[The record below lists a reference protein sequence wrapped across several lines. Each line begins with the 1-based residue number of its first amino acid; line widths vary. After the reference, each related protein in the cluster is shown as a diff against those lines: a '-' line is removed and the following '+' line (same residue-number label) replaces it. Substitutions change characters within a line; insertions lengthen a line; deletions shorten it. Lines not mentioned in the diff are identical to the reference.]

1 MKILN
6 HPLNYPKLLNS
17 DDIRSKLRSEE
28 YKFLRDHEHLG
39 KNIIL
44 LTLGGSYAYG
54 TALPGSDLDIRGCA
68 VSSKYQILTGNH
80 FEQVIDNATDTT
92 IYSLYK
98 LLSLLENCNPNTIE
112 ILGCR
117 PQDYFYISPI
127 GQKLI
132 DNRKLF
138 LSKKACNSFGGY
150 ASQQLYRLNQ
160 KCIHQISQSDLEKHI
175 LKTLSAMQ
183 ETFPEK
189 YATCSDDAI
198 NLYID
203 KAVQE
208 GYDTE
213 IFMDIHLSHYPL
225 RDYCSM
231 WSELQN
237 TVKSYGK
244 IGRRNERALE
254 HGKIAKHM
262 MHLVRL
268 YGMCLDILEK
278 EEINTYRIKEHDLL
292 MDIRAGKFLDENDN
306 PIPEFYEMVRDY
318 EKQLSYAKENTS
330 LPQEADHK
338 KIMDLAAEI
347 NEQIVCGQDIDLQ
360 KEDTELI

>member
-1 MKILN
+1 MMISK
-6 HPLNYPKLLNS
+6 YPDLLTYKEIEDKLS
-17 DDIRSKLRSEE
+17 SKEYDFLRSN
-28 YKFLRDHEHLG
+28 KNLG

-68 VSSKYQILTGNH
+68 ISSKRQILTGNH
-80 FEQVIDNATDTT
+80 FEQVIDNVTDTT
-92 IYSLYK
+92 IYSLNK
-98 LLSLLENCNPNTIE
+98 LVPLLENCNPNVIE
-112 ILGCR
+112 MLGCR
-117 PQDYFYISPI
+117 PQDYFHVSPI
-127 GQKLI
+127 GKQLL

-160 KCIHQISQSDLEKHI
+160 KCAHQMSQSDLEKHI
-175 LKTLSAMQ
+175 LKTLSSMQ

-189 YATCSDDAI
+189 YAACSEDAI

-213 IFMDIHLSHYPL
+213 IFMDVHLSHYPL

-244 IGRRNERALE
+244 IGKRNEKALE

-292 MDIRAGKFLDENDN
+292 MDIRAGKFLDKNDN
-306 PIPEFYEMVRDY
+306 PIPEFYEMVKDY

-330 LPQEADHK
+330 LPENPDHEE
-338 KIMDLAAEI
+338 IMDFVASI
-347 NEQIVCGQDIDLQ
+347 NEQIIKETDLPYQ
-360 KEDTELI
+360 IEDVEL